1 MLIEKLNLI
10 IFLTLIII
18 NLIIYNNIF
27 YINKFLNIYDLPN
40 KQRKIHKTKIA
51 KTGGI
56 IIFFN
61 LTLLFISNYL
71 FDNFLEIE
79 NPSFFNLLYVGILF
93 FFLIGLI
100 DDIYDLKPNLKLFL
114 SAIFLIILLFYNE
127 NLTINIIRLSFYK
140 NVIDLDGYSIIFSVL
155 CFLLFI
161 NAINM
166 FDGINLQTILY
177 STLLLVANLILM
189 GDIIFVFYLLPIII
203 CVAALNYKNKLFL
216 GDNGTLLIGFI
227 LSCFFILNYNNLAI
241 FYADS
246 IFIFMML
253 PGLEVLRLAVSRI
266 LKKRNPF
273 SADRMHIH
281 HLLLKRMSYSST
293 MITNF
298 SLILIPILIDYYSD
312 INNLYLICGYIFI
325 YFCGIYR
332 ISKY

>member
-1 MLIEKLNLI
+1 
-10 IFLTLIII
+10 
-18 NLIIYNNIF
+18 
-27 YINKFLNIYDLPN
+27 
-40 KQRKIHKTKIA
+40 
-51 KTGGI
+51 
-56 IIFFN
+56 
-61 LTLLFISNYL
+61 
-71 FDNFLEIE
+71 
-79 NPSFFNLLYVGILF
+79 
-93 FFLIGLI
+93 
-100 DDIYDLKPNLKLFL
+100 
-114 SAIFLIILLFYNE
+114 
-127 NLTINIIRLSFYK
+127 
-140 NVIDLDGYSIIFSVL
+140 
-155 CFLLFI
+155 
-161 NAINM
+161 M

-281 HLLLKRMSYSST
+281 HLLLKRFSKKLLNFTHICIHIIILVFILNFFYHSLNFVKSGMGSRAMSFDLQIGYVY
-293 MITNF
+293 
-298 SLILIPILIDYYSD
+298 LILPISFMFMFLVSVELLI
-312 INNLYLICGYIFI
+312 NLFKKIFN
-325 YFCGIYR
+325 
-332 ISKY
+332 